1 MFKAQQIKDLNDTE
15 LQVFEYIMNN
25 RILVKLLTV

>member
-25 RILVKLLTV
+25 SFSLSYN